1 VTNIS
6 FAERSN
12 RRSIGGVNRARP
24 TSPNALRSDAPTALI
39 DAAEPTELDPAEV
52 AARLRL
58 SVVRLAR
65 LLRQQD
71 QGGLTPSQTAALAT
85 IDREGPLTLGQL
97 AQHEQLAPPTIT
109 KIVAQLEAA
118 GYVIRRVG
126 ATDRRVSQVEISPS
140 GRRQLDANRNRRTA
154 WLAARARDLE
164 PEELERLTAVL
175 TVLEKL
181 AARPPE
187 PGTPA

>member
-1 VTNIS
+1 VT
-6 FAERSN
+6 RS
-12 RRSIGGVNRARP
+12 RP
-24 TSPNALRSDAPTALI
+24 APSATRSDAPTALI
-39 DAAEPTELDPAEV
+39 DAIESLELDPAEV
-52 AARLRL
+52 AARLRF

-71 QGGLTPSQTAALAT
+71 QGGLTPSQSAALAT

-109 KIVAQLEAA
+109 KIVAQLEAS
-118 GYVIRRVG
+118 GFVIRRVG

-140 GRRQLDANRNRRTA
+140 GRRQLDANRSRRTA
-154 WLAARARDLE
+154 WLAARARDLD
-164 PEELERLTAVL
+164 PDELDRLTAAL
-175 TVLEKL
+175 AVLEKL
-181 AARPPE
+181 ATRPPE

>member
-1 VTNIS
+1 VT
-6 FAERSN
+6 RS
-12 RRSIGGVNRARP
+12 RP
-24 TSPNALRSDAPTALI
+24 AIPGALRSDAPTALVDTLVD
-39 DAAEPTELDPAEV
+39 DAAPVPDPTEI
-52 AARLRL
+52 AARMRL

-97 AQHEQLAPPTIT
+97 AHHEQLAPPTIT
-109 KIVAQLEAA
+109 KIVAQLESA

-140 GRRQLDANRNRRTA
+140 GRRQLDANRSRRTA
-154 WLAARARDLE
+154 WLAGRARDLE
-164 PEELERLTAVL
+164 PDELDRLAAAL
-175 TVLEKL
+175 PVLEKL
-181 AARPPE
+181 AARVPE
-187 PGTPA
+187 PETPA